1 MIKNLKY
8 NLGLEHIFI
17 IVLWTITVVVK
28 GASHLDGRFWN
39 RYGFGIITA
48 VLLTG
53 YTGYA
58 LLDTFVI
65 PHKYAVVEAQ
75 DELSDELQTEDSRQ
89 TTKDAQTVIAE
100 SAGEAQTKATE
111 STEEARAKATESGE
125 EAKVTETD
133 EETQASINNQAD
145 KTQAVI
151 TDNSY
156 RDENISVELS
166 EYRVNDTTI
175 HVADIKL
182 DDISCLKTAFAYDMY
197 GRNIKAETSEIAR
210 EHNAIL
216 AVNGDFYGARNT
228 GYVIRQGTLY
238 RSKSSGNE
246 DLVIYR
252 DGSFEIIDENA
263 ISAQELLEKGAWNVF
278 SFGPALLI
286 DGEIAVTSDEEVGKA
301 MASNPRTAMGIIEEG
316 HYLMVVS
323 DGRTR
328 QSEGLSLREL
338 AQFMQELCVETAYN
352 LDGGGSSTM
361 VFMGDVINNPTTGG
375 QRISERSV
383 SDIIYVGE

>member
-1 MIKNLKY
+1 M
-8 NLGLEHIFI
+8 
-17 IVLWTITVVVK
+17 
-28 GASHLDGRFWN
+28 DGRFWN

-65 PHKYAVVEAQ
+65 PHKYAVVESQ

-89 TTKDAQTVIAE
+89 TTKDAQTVISE

-111 STEEARAKATESGE
+111 STEETRAKATESTEEPRTKATESTEEAHAKATESGE

-210 EHNAIL
+210 EHDAIM
-216 AVNGDFYGARNT
+216 AINGDFYGARNT

-263 ISAQELLEKGAWNVF
+263 ISAQELLEKGAWNIL

-338 AQFMQELCVETAYN
+338 AQFMQELGVETAYN